1 MSWIQTAFN
10 AISAQLKT
18 KLSKS
23 EALKLFQKKEDAF
36 DRKWD
41 SIKDKP
47 KFSQVAT
54 SGAFSDLNNIPD
66 NYLTMDYSDKNIIT
80 DQFGNVPEF
89 ISHCQ
94 TDNGVGWAAGYE
106 FDDNGEIDKI
116 NLYMID
122 LSSED
127 GLKCLLVE
135 ALNLPVL
142 YDTHIHVLEYK
153 SDTYIVL
160 SDDSGDSLFYAKMP
174 EDFEIWSGSYR
185 INFHEGTWVLGKGPS
200 SIAYSKIDG
209 IDTFVA
215 VNSWGDASHSEL
227 SFISND
233 LVSWR
238 ATDLLSV
245 PSGQYYQGYY
255 QVVACEEF
263 ADGIKF
269 VAISYMVDSAH
280 RMAYSYDG
288 IEWSYKQ
295 FSVDSTMR
303 VKCIYNRLLMI
314 NYSRIYETYDLITWK
329 QLSSFTGVYGT
340 VENVFYSQKLY
351 DGDYHDHYLITT
363 NNGATLLVDN
373 QEKITVD
380 VREYDCYNIYCSLS
394 VWIDS
399 MAILTKYNGNIVV
412 LNVISGLL
420 DSSIYHDDVSEKVAK
435 YITPHLP
442 ISAVAF
448 SGKYKDLL
456 EIPNFSTV
464 ATSGSYDD
472 LQDALELSMGFRS
485 YSLPESLYTGSSLA
499 VNKYSGCTVLVGY
512 YEGGPTDKSYYSYDG
527 IEWKAKDMP
536 FKSHWSDV
544 AFGAYYSEGRFVAL
558 NLDGQIAV
566 ISSNIG
572 DPNSEWVIGSI
583 CEDEI
588 DWRKI
593 ASRERGNFVVVESNG
608 DNFAYSANGVSW
620 TLSTLPESTYWADL
634 KCINEKYFLL
644 PGSMNDDFIL
654 KSEDGVTWSKVVL
667 PHISNSKSCIT
678 FGRTYWF
685 PGANVYVIFYSDSNK
700 ILYSRDLVNWTMSEI
715 EKKVDFRTVEY
726 SNGYFVASD
735 DRYNHIHISKDCRN
749 WETISSGTNRP
760 IDVAV
765 LDDGSFIVCGHD
777 SVWLSFETLKKGDQD
792 YIEKVQKSIGRY
804 FPDNK
809 AVEKLIDDKLSDLG
823 TLEGGDY

>member
-47 KFSQVAT
+47 KFSKVAT
-54 SGAFSDLNNIPD
+54 SGAFSDLNNIPG

-89 ISHCQ
+89 ISDCQ
-94 TDNGVGWAAGYE
+94 TDNGVGWAVGYE
-106 FDDNGEIDKI
+106 FNAYGEIDKI

-127 GLKCLLVE
+127 GLNCLLVE
-135 ALNLPVL
+135 ALNIPVL
-142 YDTHIHVLEYK
+142 RDAHIHVLEYK

-160 SDDSGDSLFYAKMP
+160 SDDSGDSLFYAKIP
-174 EDFEIWSGSYR
+174 EDFEIQSGSYR

-209 IDTFVA
+209 VDTFVA
-215 VNSWGDASHSEL
+215 VNRWSDGSYSEL

-238 ATDLLSV
+238 ATDLLSF
-245 PSGQYYQGYY
+245 PSGRYYWGYD
-255 QVVACEEF
+255 QVVACEAF
-263 ADGIKF
+263 GDGIKF
-269 VAISYMVDSAH
+269 VAISSMLDQAH
-280 RMAYSYDG
+280 GIAYSYDG

-295 FSVDSTMR
+295 YYANSSMR
-303 VKCIYNRLLMI
+303 IKCIYNRLLVVD
-314 NYSRIYETYDLITWK
+314 YSYIYETYDLITWK
-329 QLSSFTGVYGT
+329 LLSTFTGVYGT
-340 VENVFYSQKLY
+340 VEGVFYNQKLY
-351 DGDYHDHYLITT
+351 DGDYHDYYLITT
-363 NNGATLLVDN
+363 NRGATLLVDN

-380 VREYDCYNIYCSLS
+380 VTEYDCRNMYCSLF
-394 VWIDS
+394 DG
-399 MAILTKYNGNIVV
+399 MNDMTILTKYDGNITA

-442 ISAVAF
+442 MSAVAF

-472 LQDALELSMGFRS
+472 LQDALELNINLRS
-485 YSLPESLYTGSSLA
+485 HSFPEPLFSLSSLA
-499 VNKYSGCTVLVGY
+499 VNRDSGCIVLVGSSN
-512 YEGGPTDKSYYSYDG
+512 GSPTDKSYYSYDG
-527 IEWKAKDMP
+527 IEWNAKEMP
-536 FKSHWSDV
+536 LKSNWVDV
-544 AFGAYYSEGRFVAL
+544 AFAASYSGNRFVAMGK
-558 NLDGQIAV
+558 DGQIA
-566 ISSNIG
+566 IITNIEN
-572 DPNSEWVIGSI
+572 PNSEWVTGSI

-588 DWRKI
+588 NWMKI
-593 ASRERGNFVVVESNG
+593 VGNYHGNFVVVGYNG
-608 DNFAYSANGVSW
+608 DNFAYSADGASW
-620 TLSTLPESTYWADL
+620 TLSTLPESTSWADL
-634 KCINEKYFLL
+634 KCLNRKYFLL
-644 PGSMNDDFIL
+644 PENDDFIL
-654 KSEDGVTWSKVVL
+654 KSEDGVTWSKIVL
-667 PHISNSKSCIT
+667 PHISKEKSCM
-678 FGRTYWF
+678 TYGKIYCN
-685 PGANVYVIFYSDSNK
+685 PLVDSYIIFYSNSSK
-700 ILYSRDLVNWTMSEI
+700 ILYSRDLVNWTILDIGET
-715 EKKVDFRTVEY
+715 VDFQNVES
-726 SNGYFVASD
+726 SNGYFVALN
-735 DRYNHIHISKDCRN
+735 DRHKRIYISKDCRN
-749 WETISSGTNRP
+749 WERISSGDDWLR
-760 IDVAV
+760 DVAV
-765 LDDGSFIVCGHD
+765 LDYGSFIVCTD
-777 SVWLSFETLKKGDQD
+777 SSVLLSFETLKKGDQD